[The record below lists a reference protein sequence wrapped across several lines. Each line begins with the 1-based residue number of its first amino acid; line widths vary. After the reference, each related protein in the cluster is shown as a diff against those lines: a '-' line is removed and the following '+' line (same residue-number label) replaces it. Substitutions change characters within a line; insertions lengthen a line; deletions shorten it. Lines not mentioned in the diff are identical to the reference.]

1 MAFTSTVRSWWD
13 FHRCSKGVVRPT
25 GFFGRHTV
33 WQQPELA
40 DAVTA
45 LEAGHINSGYVPS
58 SDGYIGSRRD
68 CPHGIAGATCQPSG
82 SGCSLHNYVIAY
94 DVEYNYN
101 KHIRARAY
109 PEDFK
114 AWWFPAVCK
123 YTLAQV
129 RTIEGIKNTDGE
141 QLWTWLGWAIG
152 DFMHWQIN
160 VPSYRA
166 VVDWNTVPTSK
177 VVTEEDNDMM
187 FVEYSD
193 GFGVSGGDL
202 KVRYWQA
209 LMAALGAD
217 IGADGVDGKYG
228 NDTVAAVN
236 ELTGA
241 VGRRIGP
248 VEAAALHA
256 MPSDHAH
263 QPKTHTH
270 PTVPKHD
277 HAMPPHTHTHSHT
290 GTVEVS

>member
-1 MAFTSTVRSWWD
+1 MAFTSMVRSWWD
-13 FHRCSKGVVRPT
+13 FHRCSKGEVRPT

-94 DVEYNYN
+94 DIEYNYN
-101 KHIRARAY
+101 KHIRARSH
-109 PEDFK
+109 PEDFD

-129 RTIEGIKNTDGE
+129 RAIEGIKNTDGE

-160 VPSYRA
+160 VPYYRSA
-166 VVDWNTVPTSK
+166 VDWNTVPTGK
-177 VVTEEDNDMM
+177 VVTDEDMM

-193 GFGVSGGDL
+193 GFGVAGGDL
-202 KVRYWQA
+202 KVRYWQT
-209 LMAALGAD
+209 LMVGLGAD
-217 IGADGVDGKYG
+217 IGSDGADGKYG
-228 NDTVAAVN
+228 NDTVAAVAS
-236 ELTGA
+236 LTGA

-248 VEAAALHA
+248 VEAAALHLLGVKA
-256 MPSDHAH
+256 DHSH
-263 QPKTHTH
+263 VLPTHEH
-270 PTVPKHD
+270 P
-277 HAMPPHTHTHSHT
+277 MRTHSHS
-290 GTVEVS
+290 GTVKVS